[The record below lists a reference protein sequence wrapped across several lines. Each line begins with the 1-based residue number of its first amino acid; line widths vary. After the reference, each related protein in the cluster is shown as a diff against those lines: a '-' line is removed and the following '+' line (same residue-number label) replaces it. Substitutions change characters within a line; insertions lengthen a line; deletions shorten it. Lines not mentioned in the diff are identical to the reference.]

1 MTRPSDLAA
10 SDAWQAE
17 HVRFAPNRYAARRTV
32 ERCQNRSLFC
42 AIAWQNRSTPK
53 FQLRKN
59 RHCSRNA
66 DSRLERTPVSLALDS
81 APSPPLSRR
90 ASRTHTT

>member
-66 DSRLERTPVSLALDS
+66 DFGSELNLCGAASLPGFADG
-81 APSPPLSRR
+81 
-90 ASRTHTT
+90 